1 MKKIF
6 APILTIL
13 IFIGCKTQ
21 HPNLDSGLY
30 ADIKTNKGSMVIKL
44 AYEKAPIT
52 VANFVSLSE
61 GSNTYVSE
69 EFKSKK
75 FYNGLKF
82 HRVIAEFMIQGGD
95 PTGTGSG
102 SPGYRF
108 DDEFSDLT
116 HKGPGILSMANSGPA
131 TNGSQFF
138 ITHKATP
145 WLDGKHTVFGELIN
159 GQEVLDS
166 VAQND
171 IIEEIIILRKGI
183 DAKKFDAPEIFNSY
197 FSKKDEIAKE
207 KEAKQEAIKQENFS
221 RFDKQRKKT
230 TTNKSGLKYII
241 TSKGKGVAVSSSK
254 KAMVHY
260 AVYFEDGTILETSEE
275 KVAITN
281 NILNLQ
287 RQNAGQY
294 QPIEASVGV
303 DAKMIEG
310 FKEGLRLLNEGDKA
324 TLFLPYSIAY
334 GAEGVQGIPPKS
346 NLIFEVEIVKVI
358 Q

>member
-1 MKKIF
+1 M
-6 APILTIL
+6 
-13 IFIGCKTQ
+13 
-21 HPNLDSGLY
+21 
-30 ADIKTNKGSMVIKL
+30 
-44 AYEKAPIT
+44 
-52 VANFVSLSE
+52 
-61 GSNTYVSE
+61 
-69 EFKSKK
+69 
-75 FYNGLKF
+75 
-82 HRVIAEFMIQGGD
+82 
-95 PTGTGSG
+95 
-102 SPGYRF
+102 
-108 DDEFSDLT
+108 
-116 HKGPGILSMANSGPA
+116 
-131 TNGSQFF
+131 
-138 ITHKATP
+138 
-145 WLDGKHTVFGELIN
+145 
-159 GQEVLDS
+159 
-166 VAQND
+166 
-171 IIEEIIILRKGI
+171 
-183 DAKKFDAPEIFNSY
+183 
-197 FSKKDEIAKE
+197 
-207 KEAKQEAIKQENFS
+207 
-221 RFDKQRKKT
+221 
-230 TTNKSGLKYII
+230 
-241 TSKGKGVAVSSSK
+241 AVSSSK